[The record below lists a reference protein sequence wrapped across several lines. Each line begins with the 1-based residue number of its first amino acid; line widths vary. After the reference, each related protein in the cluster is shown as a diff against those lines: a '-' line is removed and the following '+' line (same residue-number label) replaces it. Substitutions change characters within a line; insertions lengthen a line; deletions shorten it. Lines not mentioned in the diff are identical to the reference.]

1 MQSAWHNAGI
11 MKVFNG
17 HHYYLTSLF
26 IDYLP
31 KLVETS
37 HGSSVRLVQMHQA
50 KKRINPIVK
59 LIEVRKAEHTKHQ
72 NPRGRKLSKD
82 QEKAGYTELGS
93 DTL

>member
-17 HHYYLTSLF
+17 HRYYLTSLF

-31 KLVETS
+31 KLIETAC
-37 HGSSVRLVQMHQA
+37 GSSVRLVQMHQA

-59 LIEVRKAEHTKHQ
+59 SMEDRKAENTKHQ

-82 QEKAGYTELGS
+82 EEKAGYTELGS